1 MAQVNLEIVLGSH
14 NRIQKPGLP
23 QFFVRDNP
31 GFLFFSA
38 KSLDSDAASW
48 FILFR
53 KEGISMMTVHEV
65 SRRTGVSV
73 RTLQYYDKMGLL
85 PPTARTEAGYR
96 LYDDAAL
103 ERLQQILLFRALA
116 FSLKEIQAILQSPN
130 FDRNRALDQQ
140 IHLLTLKR
148 AHIDNLITFARGLKE
163 MGGTNMDFSAFDTAK
178 MDEYATKAKEK
189 WQHTNAYQEYT
200 QKNKGRSKD
209 AEEALARGVMLI
221 FSDFGKCKDGDPAL
235 PEAQALV
242 KRLQAYISENYY
254 QCTPEILQTLGAMY
268 GAGGEFTEN
277 IDKAGGEG
285 TAKFVERAISIY
297 CK

>member
-1 MAQVNLEIVLGSH
+1 
-14 NRIQKPGLP
+14 
-23 QFFVRDNP
+23 
-31 GFLFFSA
+31 
-38 KSLDSDAASW
+38 
-48 FILFR
+48 
-53 KEGISMMTVHEV
+53 MMTVNEV
-65 SRRTGVSV
+65 SKLTGVSI
-73 RTLQYYDKMGLL
+73 RALQYYDKIGLL
-85 PPTARTEAGYR
+85 HPAEYTEAGYR
-96 LYDDAAL
+96 LYDDTAL
-103 ERLQQILLFRALA
+103 ERLQQILLFRELE
-116 FSLKEIQAILQSPN
+116 FSLKEIQSILQSPD
-130 FDRNRALDQQ
+130 FDRALDQQ
-140 IHLLTLKR
+140 ICLLTLKKE
-148 AHIDNLITFARGLKE
+148 HIENLITFARGLKQV
-163 MGGTNMDFSAFDTAK
+163 GGMNMDFSAFDTAK

-221 FSDFGKCKDGDPAL
+221 FSDFGKCRDGDPAL

-277 IDKAGGEG
+277 IDKAGGEE